1 MSARIKVILP
11 ILNQSCLIEALQ
23 RMGYKVRENGEEVM
37 LPELSGYYKAKFQK
51 DSSGKYVLHGD
62 ADIIPG
68 DFTKRLKDMYF
79 NIYHDRQ
86 ARNRAEI
93 ERLRKEEAAR
103 IENRAKMEQVKKL
116 EMSARAEVQKADFKN
131 EIQMDAIMLAREQS
145 QLEEEQRKKI
155 EEEKKIAEAEK
166 KIAEEAKRIE
176 EELERMKEEKR
187 RFVEVQI
194 QTIKEKA
201 QKMGY
206 MVKAEKKGNSVQL
219 VMIKREY

>member
-23 RMGYKVRENGEEVM
+23 MMGYKVRENGEEVM
-37 LPELSGYYKAKFQK
+37 LPELSGYYKANFQK

-62 ADIIPG
+62 ADLIPG

-86 ARNRAEI
+86 ARKRAEV

-103 IENRAKMEQVKKL
+103 IEKRAKMEQVKKL
-116 EMSARAEVQKADFKN
+116 EMSARAESQKAGIKS
-131 EIQMDAIMLAREQS
+131 EIQMDAIMLAREQD

-155 EEEKKIAEAEK
+155 EEEKKIAE
-166 KIAEEAKRIE
+166 EAKRIE
-176 EELERMKEEKR
+176 EELEKMREEKR
-187 RFVEVQI
+187 RFVEAQI

-206 MVKAEKKGNSVQL
+206 MVKAEKKGNAVQL